1 MTRRKWV
8 NIFDGWY
15 EIVAPSSVAEEGA
28 RLAEAC
34 TACGACVTTCPM
46 TPFAPG
52 VEAAEPGGVAAG
64 MRAVL
69 LGQGE
74 VAPEAV
80 AWIAACTRSA
90 RCNAACPERLDVAL
104 MLRFATMRA
113 RGAVA
118 AEAALY
124 ATKPDPAWSSRVKAF
139 ARVTLTEEEQA
150 RWL

>member
-1 MTRRKWV
+1 MSGGLAAR
-8 NIFDGWY
+8 
-15 EIVAPSSVAEEGA
+15 IVEEGA

-34 TACGACVTTCPM
+34 TACGACVTACPM

-52 VEAAEPGGVAAG
+52 VAEAGPGPVAAG

-69 LGQGE
+69 RGE
-74 VAPEAV
+74 EAVAPAAI

-90 RCNAACPERLDVAL
+90 RCNDSCPEQLDVAL
-104 MLRFATMRA
+104 MLRFASMRA
-113 RGAVA
+113 RGAVG
-118 AEAALY
+118 EAPRY
-124 ATKPDPAWSSRVKAF
+124 ATRPDPGWASRVKAF